1 MLEIRVVEG
10 SAKLVEWLLE
20 MLEEG
25 VFQHLVW
32 ITEVEC

>member
-10 SAKLVEWLLE
+10 FAKLVEWLLE
-20 MLEEG
+20 MLKVG
-25 VFQHLVW
+25 AFQHLVW

>member
-10 SAKLVEWLLE
+10 FAKLVEWLWE
-20 MLEEG
+20 MLKVG
-25 VFQHLVW
+25 VFQHLMW

>member
-10 SAKLVEWLLE
+10 FAKLVEWLLE
-20 MLEEG
+20 MLKDG
-25 VFQHLVW
+25 AFQHLMW

>member
-10 SAKLVEWLLE
+10 FAKLVEWLLE
-20 MLEEG
+20 MLKERA
-25 VFQHLVW
+25 FQHLVW

>member
-10 SAKLVEWLLE
+10 FEKLVEWLLE
-20 MLEEG
+20 MLKEG